1 MIDRESWPARLLRL
15 RPSRIGRR
23 LLAFNLLLVFLPVA
37 GILYLDVYETRLLE
51 VQERG
56 MVQQG
61 RLVAAALGD
70 RDQVMPSEATA
81 LLSRLGQR
89 GDARIRVYDG
99 AGALLADSVQ
109 LPEPVASERRGDD
122 GASEYARATSS
133 RERVLYRVGAWM
145 VRARRA
151 LGAVV
156 RSVLVPSSG
165 SPSSGGQD
173 RELMPGPEVRAA
185 LEGRYGADVRPT
197 PGQRSLTL
205 YSAVPIRHG
214 DRIVGA
220 AVVSQ
225 STFRILRALYDIRL
239 RIFQIVVASIAAA
252 VIIGLL
258 MSATIVRPLVRLR
271 RAALALSDR
280 RATPASFR
288 RVDRKDEIGDLAR
301 TLEELT
307 GRLDAHI
314 RLLESF
320 AGDVSHEFKNP
331 LASIRVAAEVIASTD
346 DPAERQRLLGMLTRD
361 VDRLER
367 LVSGVRELARIDAQ
381 LAHEE
386 ISPVDMSALL
396 HGLIKGFEQRETR
409 VRFSLTAPTAH
420 VYVRASPD
428 RLAQVFE
435 NLLDN
440 AASFAPPD
448 STVHVTTAVD
458 GPEALVVRVAD
469 RGPGFPPAHVERV
482 FERFFSYRPD
492 DRGRRE
498 HTGLGLSI
506 ARAIVEG
513 YGGSIRAA
521 NREGG
526 GASVEVR
533 LPVGPGVQPSTHQ
546 TSRRAQIDSG
556 SGSV

>member
-1 MIDRESWPARLLRL
+1 MRRESWLSRVIRL

-70 RDQVMPSEATA
+70 RDQVMPDEAAA
-81 LLSRLGQR
+81 LFSRLGRR
-89 GDARIRVYDG
+89 GDARIRIYDA
-99 AGALLADSVQ
+99 AGALVADSVHAPD
-109 LPEPVASERRGDD
+109 LAIPDRPSDE
-122 GASEYARATSS
+122 GASEYSKVIGIRQ
-133 RERVLYRVGAWM
+133 RLLYRIAVWI
-145 VRARRA
+145 VRVRRA
-151 LGAVV
+151 AGTLARG
-156 RSVLVPSSG
+156 VLVPSRN
-165 SPSSGGQD
+165 SPSSSDGLRD
-173 RELMPGPEVRAA
+173 LTPGSAVRAA
-185 LEGRYGADVRPT
+185 LQGHYRAEARPT

-220 AVVSQ
+220 ALVSQ
-225 STFRILRALYDIRL
+225 STFRILQALYDVRL
-239 RIFQIVVASIAAA
+239 RIFEIVVASIGAA

-271 RAALALSDR
+271 GAALALSDR
-280 RATPASFR
+280 RATPAGFR

-314 RLLESF
+314 KLLESF

-331 LASIRVAAEVIASTD
+331 LASIRIAAEVIASTD

-367 LVSGVRELARIDAQ
+367 LVTGVRELARIDAQ

-386 ISPVDMSALL
+386 ISPVEMSALL
-396 HGLIKGFEQRETR
+396 EALVAGVEQREAR
-409 VRFSLTAPTAH
+409 VRLSYRAPPMRC
-420 VYVRASPD
+420 YVRASSD
-428 RLAQVFE
+428 RVAQVFE

-440 AASFAPPD
+440 AASFAP
-448 STVHVTTAVD
+448 SGSLVEVTMAADNATCI
-458 GPEALVVRVAD
+458 VRVED
-469 RGPGFPPAHVERV
+469 RGPGFPQAHVDRV
-482 FERFFSYRPD
+482 FDRFFTYRPD
-492 DRGRRE
+492 DGGRRE

-513 YGGSIRAA
+513 YGGSIGAA
-521 NREGG
+521 NRHEG

-533 LPVGPGVQPSTHQ
+533 LPIVTGFQPS
-546 TSRRAQIDSG
+546 SRPAQIASG
-556 SGSV
+556 AGSVSKL